1 VSEETQYIPVYQC
14 LGLLETW
21 SKSPEDYRSVF
32 PFCSEG
38 GQWAFNGRSA
48 LHYGLARLALPPGST
63 ILVPNYFQGVEIDTL
78 LYNKYRLEFYRVSRS
93 LDVDLDHVEEVLT
106 PDATALYII
115 HYFGWPQDLASITAF
130 CKSRGLKLIE
140 DCALSLFSRDGQ
152 DWLGSRGELSIY
164 SVYKTLPLPHGGF
177 AVTSGLSAEMSFS
190 SPPLI
195 PTIRQYA
202 DLVLEDLRHKGRNRV
217 EDVAKKLSRTVR
229 RLLPK
234 KHLYQDVGAGTATW
248 DPQLASYGAS
258 SLIAPLMRSVNP
270 TDVIERRRQNYFR
283 LHRRLAGRFDSP
295 LPELPKNAC
304 PLFYPVMVEDK
315 SKIMK
320 RLAEFG
326 VGSVNLWW
334 DEHPACPTSL
344 SQEVLHLRRH
354 VLELPIH
361 QSLSGEDIDRVAHA
375 FIEVMG

>member
-32 PFCSEG
+32 PFCSEA

-93 LDVDLDHVEEVLT
+93 LDVDLDHVEEMLT

-177 AVTSGLSAEMSFS
+177 AVTSGRAPEISFS
-190 SPPLI
+190 PPPLI
-195 PTIRQYA
+195 PTVRQYA
-202 DLVLEDLRHKGRNRV
+202 DLVLEDLRHKGRSRV
-217 EDVAKKLSRTVR
+217 EDVAKTLSRTVR

-248 DPQLASYGAS
+248 DPQLANYGAS
-258 SLIAPLMRSVNP
+258 SLIAPLMRNVNP
-270 TDVIERRRQNYFR
+270 TDVIEKRRQNYFR
-283 LHRRLAGRFDSP
+283 LHNSLSGRFNSP
-295 LPELPKNAC
+295 LPELPEYAC

-315 SKIMK
+315 DEIMK
-320 RLAEFG
+320 RLAERR

-344 SQEVLHLRRH
+344 SREVLHLRRH
-354 VLELPIH
+354 LLELPIH
-361 QSLSGEDIDRVAHA
+361 QSLSDEDIDRVAHTFVQA
-375 FIEVMG
+375 IG